1 MKRPLSLIFSGDC
14 DGDAEAQDFTVT
26 KKLYLPDHEDHANDC
41 FRYSFD
47 SFLWFRSPLSST
59 IYSVGNNEG
68 EEEDYMNMAFPDVG
82 SSTSHSFSCLSL

>member
-26 KKLYLPDHEDHANDC
+26 KKLYLPDHEDHVNDC

-47 SFLWFRSPLSST
+47 LFLWLALLLDQQST
-59 IYSVGNNEG
+59 VWEIMKEKKI
-68 EEEDYMNMAFPDVG
+68 
-82 SSTSHSFSCLSL
+82 T